1 MRDSVDLG
9 RRALFMVP
17 FGVAPALIAAG
28 RSSPSGSEHD
38 DWPAWAPQRP
48 ALYARL
54 DALKRS
60 GRDIRTFGATLDGA
74 ADDSD
79 ALERAVS
86 AAAVVLIPGNATL
99 RVTRQI
105 ALKRPVTILGIGN
118 GATISVETPQ
128 ADLFL
133 ANATGDDPS
142 VFLKGVRIDGIRFIR
157 PAPLRPH
164 GMVLRAYNLREA
176 SITRCSSQR
185 MGLLG
190 LHHTRQRLKLYDRT
204 KGSID
209 EDPALTAGFSARPD
223 DLSEDILLYDNQVDG
238 ESYMSQI
245 VRFEFARRVA
255 LVGNMGKFANISWW
269 GGGARRKEGGDIR
282 HLRRV
287 RDVYITDNRLSG
299 ANGGVYGNNGDGIV
313 VARNIITLMT
323 DVGVDFEGCFNAQ
336 AYGNQVSNVGN
347 YCFATFYAARNVE
360 FRDNVGIQDG
370 SGTDLHLRFGRGKYG
385 AMAGTALFGMRSAG
399 FATPDT
405 AIDVRLIGNR
415 LSWQGSAGTGRFV
428 ASYFGRL
435 QMRGNQLK
443 NVTCNL
449 AYRRTGTFIAQDNR
463 LAFDR
468 IAPEPISAIT
478 TSATRIEIRNNEIRS
493 SVAQPAG
500 SSAILVDSTAAST
513 SIDLIDNR
521 AIAPAATLPIAL
533 RGPRPPRLEAVVRDN
548 QSDAL
553 LVEHAA
559 GFRISGNKNIVGDGI
574 MPRDLPPAY
583 RASSGPGSPASDDGV
598 APSPSAEGG
607 DG

>member
-287 RDVYITDNRLSG
+287 RDVYIT
-299 ANGGVYGNNGDGIV
+299 
-313 VARNIITLMT
+313 
-323 DVGVDFEGCFNAQ
+323 
-336 AYGNQVSNVGN
+336 
-347 YCFATFYAARNVE
+347 
-360 FRDNVGIQDG
+360 
-370 SGTDLHLRFGRGKYG
+370 
-385 AMAGTALFGMRSAG
+385 
-399 FATPDT
+399 
-405 AIDVRLIGNR
+405 
-415 LSWQGSAGTGRFV
+415 
-428 ASYFGRL
+428 
-435 QMRGNQLK
+435 
-443 NVTCNL
+443 
-449 AYRRTGTFIAQDNR
+449 
-463 LAFDR
+463 
-468 IAPEPISAIT
+468 
-478 TSATRIEIRNNEIRS
+478 
-493 SVAQPAG
+493 
-500 SSAILVDSTAAST
+500 
-513 SIDLIDNR
+513 
-521 AIAPAATLPIAL
+521 
-533 RGPRPPRLEAVVRDN
+533 
-548 QSDAL
+548 
-553 LVEHAA
+553 
-559 GFRISGNKNIVGDGI
+559 
-574 MPRDLPPAY
+574 
-583 RASSGPGSPASDDGV
+583 
-598 APSPSAEGG
+598 
-607 DG
+607 